1 MPQLTI
7 VPHGDSAAIILPA
20 SVLESI
26 GLQVGDVL
34 EATVQERELILRPV
48 DDVARRRLLDEIT
61 REVFERRRDAYQRLA

>member
-7 VPHGDSAAIILPA
+7 VPHGDGAAVILPA
-20 SVLESI
+20 TLLEAI

-34 EATVQERELILRPV
+34 EATVRERELILRPV

-61 REVFERRRDAYQRLA
+61 REVLERRRDAYQRLA